1 MTQNL
6 SASIHA
12 AKAVYNPILA
22 EIFFVVIGLLI
33 ITNGIK
39 ALKNPECEKP
49 KTTAAFWFLMGLS
62 FILGSYITILK
73 AFPEQLGALPQIPS
87 SVIGFIIVIIAV
99 LTATK
104 SVTSAKHTAPT
115 EKETRANAD
124 RIGMKIFIP
133 ALALAFVAV
142 GVATTEIVSANNAI
156 GVSAVVAL
164 IIAILITKAPA
175 GNYVSDGNRL
185 LDNMGPVVFLPQ
197 LLAALGA
204 LFTKCG
210 VGTVIAG
217 GVSHIIPQGNTVIAV
232 IVYCLGMALFTI
244 IMGNGFAAFSVI
256 TVGIA
261 VPFLLAFDANPVVVG
276 AMGLTAG
283 YCGTLLTPM
292 AANFNIMPAAL
303 LRTENKY
310 VIIKEQA
317 PFAIAMLLIHMVLMY
332 ILAF

>member
-1 MTQNL
+1 MDPN
-6 SASIHA
+6 
-12 AKAVYNPILA
+12 VYNPILA
-22 EIFFVVIGLLI
+22 EIFFCIIGLLI
-33 ITNGIK
+33 IANGI
-39 ALKNPECEKP
+39 AAFRNPACEKP
-49 KTTAAFWFLMGLS
+49 KTTALFWFLMGLA
-62 FILGSYITILK
+62 FILGPHIPYAIT
-73 AFPEQLGALPQIPS
+73 G
-87 SVIGFIIVIIAV
+87 VIIVIIAV

-104 SVTSAKHTAPT
+104 SVTSAKHTPPT
-115 EKETRANAD
+115 EQETRANAD

-133 ALALAFVAV
+133 ALTLAFVAV
-142 GVATTEIVSANNAI
+142 GVATSGIVSANNAI
-156 GVSAVVAL
+156 GVSAVVAV
-164 IIAILITKAPA
+164 IIAVLITKAPVK
-175 GNYVSDGNRL
+175 NYVTDGNRL

-210 VGTVIAG
+210 VGIVIAG
-217 GVSHIIPQGNTVIAV
+217 GVSHIIPEGNTMIAV
-232 IVYCLGMALFTI
+232 IVYCLGMALFTM

-261 VPFLLAFDANPVVVG
+261 VPFLLSYGANPVVVG

-310 VIIKEQA
+310 AIIKEQA
-317 PFAIAMLLIHMVLMY
+317 PVAVAMLLIHMVLMY
-332 ILAF
+332 VLAF